1 MRKDQLQEYL
11 KKHCVGKKRVVSA
24 GTLALALNM
33 HEKELRKLVNRLRRE
48 GVPIA
53 SGREGYYYASN
64 AGEVYATI
72 RSLRKMAAGLDAA
85 ICGLETALEQ
95 FVGDDD

>member
-1 MRKDQLQEYL
+1 MRKNQLQEYL

-64 AGEVYATI
+64 AGEGGG
-72 RSLRKMAAGLDAA
+72 SGCCHLRAGNCLGAV
-85 ICGLETALEQ
+85 CR
-95 FVGDDD
+95 